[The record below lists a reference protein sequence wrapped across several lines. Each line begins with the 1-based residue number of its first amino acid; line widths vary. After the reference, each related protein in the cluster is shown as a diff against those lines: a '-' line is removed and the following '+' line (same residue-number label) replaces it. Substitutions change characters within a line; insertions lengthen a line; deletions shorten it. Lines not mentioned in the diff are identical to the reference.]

1 MRFLDSLYK
10 IFDDLNRYQKDIFNI
25 YYKNESRLISDDIYH
40 YIMIRR
46 MRIIIEYLILDLYGS
61 Y

>member
-10 IFDDLNRYQKDIFNI
+10 IIDDLNRYQKDIFNI
-25 YYKNESRLISDDIYH
+25 YNKNESRLISDDIYH

-46 MRIIIEYLILDLYGS
+46 ARIIIENLILDLCGS